1 MGIMLYPGLMDPDM
15 AGEAE
20 RRSPPSSR
28 GQDITT
34 MLVTISLTVHE
45 DWGLAQVFHTV
56 DNGGLFKQ

>member
-28 GQDITT
+28 GQDMTA
-34 MLVTISLTVHE
+34 MLVTISPTVLEH
-45 DWGLAQVFHTV
+45 WPSSSVQH
-56 DNGGLFKQ
+56 NGGFLKQ

>member
-15 AGEAE
+15 AEEAA

-34 MLVTISLTVHE
+34 MLVTTLTNTTST
-45 DWGLAQVFHTV
+45 LTAQVFDAMDVMETMAM
-56 DNGGLFKQ
+56 

>member
-1 MGIMLYPGLMDPDM
+1 MGIILYPGLMDPDM

-34 MLVTISLTVHE
+34 MLVTISPTVHE
-45 DWGLAQVFHTV
+45 DWGPSSSVPHS
-56 DNGGLFKQ
+56 